1 MILAGK
7 PSMHKPYQYIFA
19 STMLICATLLPA
31 LAVQAASLESAYKAG
46 DYQYAIYEAK
56 NIIKKDPKNLVAHY
70 YLANIYSRQGDYKQ
84 AFTHYAFCAE
94 FGKGTKVGI
103 YAETALKEME
113 NKKAPALSV
122 AGQNIQQA
130 GKQEQS
136 VDQLKIELL
145 KEGSQKIEERR
156 HKLQSDVDALK
167 LVSDR
172 ESLKYLPES
181 LRAQYKDTP
190 PGYLTNL
197 SDNPAINQYIDTRKR
212 YQSQMDSLK
221 AAAELEIAKIN
232 RSYLDKI
239 DYIDQRSQASTPGNV
254 RAGGGGPASSMRRNT
269 PVRDYINYGTDQVVD
284 SIPVEPPLT
293 ATPQKISTGHSKS
306 SAKTSVSAKVKTTG
320 NTGKNKNTR
329 VK

>member
-1 MILAGK
+1 
-7 PSMHKPYQYIFA
+7 
-19 STMLICATLLPA
+19 MLICATLLHA
-31 LAVQAASLESAYKAG
+31 LTVQAASLESAYRAG

-56 NIIKKDPKNLVAHY
+56 NIIKKDPKNLIAHY

-84 AFTHYAFCAE
+84 SFTHYAFCAE

-113 NKKAPALSV
+113 SKRASTQSAP
-122 AGQNIQQA
+122 GQTIQQT
-130 GKQEQS
+130 GKLEQS

-156 HKLQSDVDALK
+156 HKLQTDIDALK
-167 LVSDR
+167 IVSDR

-197 SDNPAINQYIDTRKR
+197 SDNPAINQYVETRKR
-212 YQSQMDSLK
+212 YQSQIDSLK

-232 RSYLDKI
+232 RSYLDKV
-239 DYIDQRSQASTPGNV
+239 DYIDQRSQASMPGNF
-254 RAGGGGPASSMRRNT
+254 RAGGGGPASSIRRNT

-293 ATPQKISTGHSKS
+293 ATAQRISPGHGNSQ
-306 SAKTSVSAKVKTTG
+306 AKTSVPAKVRTTG
-320 NTGKNKNTR
+320 NTGKNKNKR